1 MLFRPRA
8 VERWWSWED
17 GSLGSISPSGQGLP
31 WRTLHQI
38 YFWRAQYILSHPCKF
53 LCSVSKEFGLM
64 VTVWPATKVTWFPSF
79 NTLQCNYN
87 CTKERTNW
95 QVITLLICQCFITL
109 WKHDFLSNRMGGGQ
123 HICLRCGLIE
133 EFWGIEM
140 KYTGDGEISSPPHK
154 YSFI

>member
-1 MLFRPRA
+1 MA
-8 VERWWSWED
+8 AH
-17 GSLGSISPSGQGLP
+17 
-31 WRTLHQI
+31 T
-38 YFWRAQYILSHPCKF
+38 
-53 LCSVSKEFGLM
+53 LCSRCHGGQWTSNHM
-64 VTVWPATKVTWFPSF
+64 QVTWFTSF

-109 WKHDFLSNRMGGGQ
+109 WKHDFLSNRMGVGQ
-123 HICLRCGLIE
+123 CICLRCGLIE

-154 YSFI
+154 YSFILHVFCSLLQKKLIRWFRPNYWNAPECIIRLWQTQLMDGFRSGEGR